1 MSNTN
6 RSRPRRQ
13 QCSRRPRPP
22 SGGPVRPHPRNPS
35 HPAVGGNGN
44 GDDDAARKSLEQLA
58 QEDPDAQEG
67 PEQFRLFGTAPR
79 INGSVKGPRITS
91 AAVKFKAKREK
102 LPGQFDM
109 GEVVRGTF
117 VGTVVDIQFPAK
129 KNSDGSLDVTR
140 VHVIA
145 LDQINQSEDV
155 PEKFAEIDGRME
167 AMKRV

>member
-1 MSNTN
+1 
-6 RSRPRRQ
+6 
-13 QCSRRPRPP
+13 
-22 SGGPVRPHPRNPS
+22 
-35 HPAVGGNGN
+35 
-44 GDDDAARKSLEQLA
+44 
-58 QEDPDAQEG
+58 
-67 PEQFRLFGTAPR
+67 
-79 INGSVKGPRITS
+79 
-91 AAVKFKAKREK
+91 
-102 LPGQFDM
+102 M

-155 PEKFAEIDGRME
+155 PDEFAEIDGRME